1 MEEQAI
7 IKQAKDGNRKA
18 LESLLTDSYSFVYG
32 YLLTLSRDE
41 ELAKDI
47 TQEVM
52 VKAIVNIHR
61 FRGDSK
67 FSTWLVSMAVNRYKD
82 MVKKKAPALTG
93 ELVAESAETAAV
105 KNETSQ
111 QLKSAIDKLPDK
123 HRQAFLLKYFQGLT
137 YEEIAQVLECPI
149 GTVRSRLHHS
159 LIKLRE
165 AMEGREMT

>member
-7 IKQAKDGNRKA
+7 IKQAMNGNRKA

-82 MVKKKAPALTG
+82 MVKKKTPALTA

-105 KNETSQ
+105 KKETSL
-111 QLKSAIDKLPDK
+111 QLKSAIDKLPDT

-137 YEEIAQVLECPI
+137 YEEIAHVLKCPI

-159 LIKLRE
+159 LIKIRE
-165 AMEGREMT
+165 AVEGRKMT